1 MIKEILEIGHRLSR
15 QGSDDGRRLID
26 IAEALMEERDD
37 MIIAIRCLRS
47 EHPNPGGAIDRFAEE
62 SLKKAG
68 ASLQQRGKQ

>member
-1 MIKEILEIGHRLSR
+1 MIKELMAIGHRLNR
-15 QGSDDGRRLID
+15 DGNDDGRRLID
-26 IAEALMEERDD
+26 IAEALMEERED

-68 ASLQQRGKQ
+68 ASCGRQP